1 MCDLW
6 VLKTCRASV
15 KVTVQNQPTT
25 WMDDAASVVKM
36 RRNCIS
42 FSHSLSSFSF
52 IHAFSLS
59 HPFIASFSYT
69 LIPSHSLSLEAAWVE
84 GGMKPQRAKRQ
95 HMPSSWGPLV
105 WCVKGVGGI
114 VLSLGGTRLAQAGSS
129 LSSTGRPVLTWS
141 PGFGRCWGG
150 HSLGLVCGWGA
161 YGLGHY
167 LHRRAGG

>member
-95 HMPSSWGPLV
+95 HMPSSWGPPGAV
-105 WCVKGVGGI
+105 RQGGWWYSI
-114 VLSLGGTRLAQAGSS
+114 EFRGDQAGAGRLQS
-129 LSSTGRPVLTWS
+129 L
-141 PGFGRCWGG
+141 
-150 HSLGLVCGWGA
+150 
-161 YGLGHY
+161 
-167 LHRRAGG
+167 LHG